1 MEANSLKHF
10 YDALNA
16 ARAIQNFIAD
26 KTFEDY
32 LADELLAAGVER
44 KFEIIGDEAR
54 PARRWSM
61 RSVGP
66 KGVSSAGAPW
76 APNSQAFNR
85 IRKESAQDLN
95 VISNYRGIIDFRNV
109 VAHAYD
115 HLEDAL
121 VWGLASNQLHQ
132 LIAEIEAIDGVEP

>member
-66 KGVSSAGAPW
+66 KRVSSAGAHW

-85 IRKESAQDLN
+85 IRKEADR
-95 VISNYRGIIDFRNV
+95 YPPPR
-109 VAHAYD
+109 A
-115 HLEDAL
+115 
-121 VWGLASNQLHQ
+121 
-132 LIAEIEAIDGVEP
+132 

>member
-44 KFEIIGDEAR
+44 KFEIIGE
-54 PARRWSM
+54 
-61 RSVGP
+61 
-66 KGVSSAGAPW
+66 
-76 APNSQAFNR
+76 AFNR
-85 IRKESAQDLN
+85 IRKEADRYPPARLIIHTRAEQQYTCIRIDLMN
-95 VISNYRGIIDFRNV
+95 RTTNHTLLFLSQS
-109 VAHAYD
+109 HSQ
-115 HLEDAL
+115 HPKTT
-121 VWGLASNQLHQ
+121 H
-132 LIAEIEAIDGVEP
+132 

>member
-10 YDALNA
+10 YDALSA

-32 LADELLAAGVER
+32 LTDDLLSAGVER
-44 KFEIIGDEAR
+44 KFEIIGE
-54 PARRWSM
+54 
-61 RSVGP
+61 
-66 KGVSSAGAPW
+66 
-76 APNSQAFNR
+76 AFNR
-85 IRKESAQDLN
+85 IRKESADDLN
-95 VISNYRGIIDFRNV
+95 VISNHRGIIDFRNV

-132 LIAEIEAIDGVEP
+132 LIAELEAIDGVEP

>member
-16 ARAIQNFIAD
+16 ARAIQNFITD

-66 KGVSSAGAPW
+66 KGVSSAGAHW

-85 IRKESAQDLN
+85 IRKEADRYPPPPPRAPDHPHASRTAIYVHQDRPYE
-95 VISNYRGIIDFRNV
+95 SNHKSHP
-109 VAHAYD
+109 AL
-115 HLEDAL
+115 LES
-121 VWGLASNQLHQ
+121 VSFTT
-132 LIAEIEAIDGVEP
+132 P